1 MYDSEYKSNT
11 RYIDMKKAVLCLEP
25 LPMNQG
31 GDSNLLREKMLI
43 GAIKSDTTAAVRKTI
58 MDTKKVKAETLRTG
72 SNI

>member
-1 MYDSEYKSNT
+1 MYDSEYKSNA

-43 GAIKSDTTAAVRKTI
+43 GAIKSDV
-58 MDTKKVKAETLRTG
+58 
-72 SNI
+72 